1 MLSLALGHFYNSHTF
16 IDNPATM
23 SELTKRITSE
33 EVASKFKDQINGKV
47 VLITGC
53 SPNSLGAETARAI
66 ATQNPA
72 LLILAGR
79 NKASTE
85 ETIKN
90 IKEEIPDVQMRLLM
104 LDLASLASVRE
115 AAAEVN
121 SYAETIDVLI
131 NNAATMAGPFEKT
144 EDGIESQFAT
154 NHLGHFL
161 FTNLLLEKMVRKGKG
176 PRIINV
182 TSNGY
187 GFGGIRFEDP
197 NFEVRDTNL

>member
-1 MLSLALGHFYNSHTF
+1 
-16 IDNPATM
+16 M
-23 SELTKRITSE
+23 SQSAKRITSE
-33 EVASKFKDQINGKV
+33 EIASQLKDHIRGKV

-79 NKASTE
+79 NAASTE
-85 ETIKN
+85 ETAKN
-90 IKEEIPDVQMRLLM
+90 ITEKIPGAHTRFLM
-104 LDLASLASVRE
+104 LDLASLASVRK

-121 SYAETIDVLI
+121 SYVETLDVLI
-131 NNAATMAGPFEKT
+131 NNAATMAGPYEKT
-144 EDGIESQFAT
+144 VDGFESQFAT

-161 FTNLLLEKMVRKGKG
+161 FTNLLLEKMARMGRG
-176 PRIINV
+176 PRIVNV

-197 NFEVRDTNL
+197 NFEVNMAPVPLVRSLKRAIC